1 MCFDRMDPARCSAVA
16 VIQPVSE
23 LLPPR
28 NLRLDCGWPNIARPA
43 LRCATNLSVVRWL
56 CRNGFMRVYGMR
68 NSLRSPRPHR
78 TGRIPVFAYCKV
90 SASQFSVVPVL
101 SQSKTGTTV
110 LSCGNVSEY
119 TFSECT
125 FSEGRRCW
133 SRQPDYASIRPTRFL
148 TVGSALSWASV
159 LRFSW
164 VG

>member
-56 CRNGFMRVYGMR
+56 CRSGFMRVYGMR
-68 NSLRSPRPHR
+68 NSLRSPRPL
-78 TGRIPVFAYCKV
+78 GPGGPGPVFAYRKMLV
-90 SASQFSVVPVL
+90 SQFSVVPVL

-110 LSCGNVSEY
+110 LSCGNISEY
-119 TFSECT
+119 FSEYQSVEQGSMRDC
-125 FSEGRRCW
+125 EW
-133 SRQPDYASIRPTRFL
+133 SAHSHSQSRIDPCGNVRHCQ
-148 TVGSALSWASV
+148 
-159 LRFSW
+159 
-164 VG
+164 

>member
-1 MCFDRMDPARCSAVA
+1 MVAQRTRCVK
-16 VIQPVSE
+16 
-23 LLPPR
+23 LLYIISDIDKKKDFPLSRNCSDQIRTVLRPW

-56 CRNGFMRVYGMR
+56 CRSEFKRVFSMQ
-68 NSLRSPRPHR
+68 NSLRSPRPQG
-78 TGRIPVFAYCKV
+78 TGRNAWET
-90 SASQFSVVPVL
+90 ADALERHGGFSVVPVL

-133 SRQPDYASIRPTRFL
+133 SRQPDMQA
-148 TVGSALSWASV
+148 SALPA
-159 LRFSW
+159 F
-164 VG
+164 

>member
-1 MCFDRMDPARCSAVA
+1 MPAERRRALYYVMCFDRMDPARCSAVA

-56 CRNGFMRVYGMR
+56 CRSEFKRVFSMQ
-68 NSLRSPRPHR
+68 NSLRSPRPQG
-78 TGRIPVFAYCKV
+78 TGRNAWET
-90 SASQFSVVPVL
+90 ADALERHGGFSVVPVL

-125 FSEGRRCW
+125 FREGRRCW
-133 SRQPDYASIRPTRFL
+133 SRQPDMQA
-148 TVGSALSWASV
+148 SALPA
-159 LRFSW
+159 F
-164 VG
+164 

>member
-1 MCFDRMDPARCSAVA
+1 MSILYR
-16 VIQPVSE
+16 
-23 LLPPR
+23 
-28 NLRLDCGWPNIARPA
+28 LRKC
-43 LRCATNLSVVRWL
+43 T
-56 CRNGFMRVYGMR
+56 
-68 NSLRSPRPHR
+68 
-78 TGRIPVFAYCKV
+78 TGRGVLCARVWILATASAENVVIGLVFAYRKMSV
-90 SASQFSVVPVL
+90 SQFSVVPVL

-125 FSEGRRCW
+125 FREGRRCW

-159 LRFSW
+159 LPFSW